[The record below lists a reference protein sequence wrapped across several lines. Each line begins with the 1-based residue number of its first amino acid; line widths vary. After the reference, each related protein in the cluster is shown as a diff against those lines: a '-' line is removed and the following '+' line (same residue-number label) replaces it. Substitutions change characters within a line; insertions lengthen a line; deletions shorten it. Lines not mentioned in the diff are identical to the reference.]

1 MTEVEWA
8 ALLRAANAGDARA
21 YGRFLHAITPMLRGL
36 VRARGGSLGPEHC
49 EDIVQEVLLAI
60 HLKRHTWRSDAPL
73 RPWLY
78 AIARHKVIDAF
89 RARGRRVDLP
99 LGDFAELIPADPSP
113 DPTEATDA
121 LRMISR
127 LDPRSA
133 EIVKAIGI
141 DGEEIAE
148 TSRRLEMTEGAV
160 RVVLHRAFKR
170 LAALRERH
178 LE

>member
-21 YGRFLHAITPMLRGL
+21 YRRFLHAITPMLRGL
-36 VRARGGSLGPEHC
+36 VRARGGSLGAEHC

-89 RARGRRVDLP
+89 RARGQRVDLP
-99 LGDFAELIPADPSP
+99 LGDFAELIAADPGP
-113 DPTEATDA
+113 DPTEASDA
-121 LRMISR
+121 LRMIER

-133 EIVKAIGI
+133 EIVRAIGI

-178 LE
+178 IE